1 MSVVAERER
10 HVSAA
15 VPGRLLGWSRED
27 FVAGLLVA
35 LLCAFLLMSIALPLW
50 ALLSKSFLNARGEFV
65 GLANYAAYFANPIL
79 VDSLFNSLFIAAL
92 STVIVIPMAFTYA
105 YALTRSCMPAKPFFY
120 ALALLPLFAPSLM
133 SALSLVYI
141 FGNQG
146 FLRALLFGNTIYGPI
161 GIVIAQVTYTFPHAV
176 LILVTALGLSD
187 GRLYEVADALGTSKR
202 RVFWTV
208 TLPGAQYGL
217 ISASFVVFT
226 LVITDFGIP
235 KVIGGQYNVL
245 ATDVYRAVVGQQNF
259 EMGAVVGMILLVPA
273 VLAFLVDRVVNRRQV
288 ALLSARAVPYQ
299 PSPKTSRD
307 AGFVAYCVIVGFL
320 VAAALGVA
328 VWASFIQYWPYN
340 LTLTTA
346 NYNFPRFEPAGWS
359 PYFTSVK
366 MALLA
371 SIIGTAVIFTGAYL
385 IEKTQAF
392 PLARGLAHFLAMLP
406 VAVPGLVLGLGY
418 VFFFNAPWNPLN
430 VFYATLTILVV
441 NTITHFF
448 TVSHITALTALK
460 QIDKEFEAVSAS
472 LKVPF
477 WNTYRR
483 VTVPIC
489 LPAILDIA
497 VYLFINAMT
506 TVSAVI
512 FLYGAHTKLAS
523 ISIVHMDESGFI
535 AGAAAMATMIVMTA
549 IGVKV
554 LHILLDRF
562 LLGRFQA
569 WRKR

>member
-1 MSVVAERER
+1 MADLAPPAPR
-10 HVSAA
+10 A
-15 VPGRLLGWSRED
+15 VPSHRRGLRVPSENA
-27 FVAGLLVA
+27 VAGFLVA
-35 LLCAFLLMSIALPLW
+35 LLCVFLLISIALPLY
-50 ALLSKSFLNARGEFV
+50 ALLSKSFQSASGEFV
-65 GLANYAAYFANPIL
+65 GLRNYAAYFANPIL
-79 VDSLFNSLFIAAL
+79 MNSLFNSLFIAAL
-92 STVIVIPMAFTYA
+92 STLIVIPLAFTYA
-105 YALTRSCMPAKPFFY
+105 YALTRTCMPAKALFY

-146 FLRALLFGNTIYGPI
+146 FLRWMLMGNSIYGPI

-187 GRLYEVADALGTSKR
+187 GRLYEVANALGTPKTR
-202 RVFWTV
+202 IFRTI

-217 ISASFVVFT
+217 ISATFIVFT

-273 VLAFLVDRVVNRRQV
+273 VVAFGVDRIVNRRQV

-299 PSPKTSRD
+299 PAPNMRRD
-307 AGFVAYCVIVGFL
+307 IGFVIYCSVVAVL

-328 VWASFIQYWPYN
+328 VWASFIRYWPYN

-346 NYNFPRFEPAGWS
+346 NYNFPRFDPNGWD
-359 PYFTSVK
+359 PYFTSIKLAV
-366 MALLA
+366 LA
-371 SIIGTAVIFTGAYL
+371 SVIGTAVIFTGAYI
-385 IEKTQAF
+385 IEKTKAF
-392 PLARGLAHFLAMLP
+392 PFARGFAHFLAMMP

-430 VFYATLTILVV
+430 IFYATLTILVV

-460 QIDKEFEAVSAS
+460 QIDREFEAVSAS

-477 WNTYRR
+477 WNTFRR

-489 LPAILDIA
+489 LPSILDIA

-512 FLYGAHTKLAS
+512 FLYGAQTKLAS
-523 ISIVHMDESGFI
+523 ISIVHMDEAGFI
-535 AGAAAMATMIVMTA
+535 AAAAAMATMIVATS
-549 IGVKV
+549 IGVKI
-554 LHILLDRF
+554 LHILLDRYV
-562 LLGRFQA
+562 LARFQF
-569 WRKR
+569 WRRK